1 MNIEELKNR
10 RSRREGTRL
19 GKSRKQEDRV
29 ASAVRGRR
37 TLASGALAFDKGDVV
52 SGNRRWRIECKRTD
66 KDRITIKRE
75 WLVKIMKESRG
86 RIPALNI
93 QIGDVEFYLV
103 RPDEFSY
110 IYDKA

>member
-1 MNIEELKNR
+1 M
-10 RSRREGTRL
+10 
-19 GKSRKQEDRV
+19 
-29 ASAVRGRR
+29 
-37 TLASGALAFDKGDVV
+37 ASGALSFDKGDVV

-110 IYDKA
+110 IYEKA